1 MPLGMVDYRIED
13 AGQLARVASGQVD
26 PARLTL
32 FSTMKNEM
40 GFLPAFLAHYR
51 AIGFEQFLIFDDASD
66 DGTSAYLAA
75 QPDCVVM
82 TSKLGFGDEIRYRDP
97 DGEVRKERAG
107 TYFKI
112 ALPHLFF
119 DGAYVAYVDADE
131 FLFLPPGV
139 TSIAEVVDR
148 LKAEGAPS
156 AVASVVEF
164 FPADVSGLSGA
175 MPQSFHGLLAAYP
188 YFQREKLVSL
198 NPGSQP
204 DLVGKPKTAR
214 LFKDFEVSPKVERKG
229 LQRLYMSSKA
239 RKAQAFQKS
248 PRHKTP
254 MVLRNAESRLTGSHY
269 ANLPPSDTV
278 LLTIAHFVFT
288 AQFADKIAR
297 ARAWGAHANAAAKYR
312 YYAELLDR
320 MQARE
325 GSFLDENSVEFRDV
339 QQFIDCGLMVYPNT

>member
-26 PARLTL
+26 PDRLTL
-32 FSTMKNEM
+32 FSTMRNEM

-51 AIGFEQFLIFDDASD
+51 AIGFEQFLIIDDGSD
-66 DGTSAYLAA
+66 DGSFDYLAA
-75 QPDCVVM
+75 QPDCVVVH
-82 TSKLGFGDEIRYRDP
+82 TSLPYGAPLTYRDP
-97 DGEVRKERAG
+97 DGTRQQTRAG
-107 TYFKI
+107 VYYKI
-112 ALPHLFF
+112 ALPHLFC

-139 TSIAEVVDR
+139 TSIVEVVER
-148 LKAEGAPS
+148 LRAAGAAS

-164 FPADVSGLSGA
+164 FPARVADLSGA
-175 MPQSFHGLLAAYP
+175 LPQSFAGLLAAYP
-188 YFQREKLVSL
+188 HFQAEPLVRL
-198 NPGSQP
+198 VPGQQP
-204 DLVGKPKTAR
+204 ELLGRSKTAR
-214 LFKDFEVSPKVERKG
+214 LFKTFDISPKVERKG
-229 LQRLYMSSKA
+229 LQRLYLSSKA
-239 RKAQAFQKS
+239 RKAQQFQKS

-254 MVLRNAESRLTGSHY
+254 LLLRSKDSRLTGTHN
-269 ANLPPSDTV
+269 ANLPPSSEV

-320 MQARE
+320 MQARD

-339 QQFIDCGLMVYPNT
+339 QQFIDCGLMVYPST